1 MSDAALPSPASPD
14 PQPHLAA
21 APDPAPEGGS
31 GPPLEPSP
39 ASVGVVTAPAP
50 EVAPAPGPQ
59 PVPRPGY
66 GWLTSLQSL
75 ATTVVIAVFV
85 ITFLVQAFQIPSE
98 SMENTLL
105 IGDYLLV
112 DKVHFAGGGMWSALL
127 PYRSIQRGNIIV
139 FRYPVHPDQHF
150 VKRVVALPG
159 DRLRLVDKRLL
170 VNGRLVR
177 EPYAVFQA
185 GDTDLYRDDFPQAD
199 LPSPSL
205 DARWWEQ
212 MRSFIQGGE
221 LHVPPDCYFVL
232 GDNRDFSLDSRYWG
246 FVPRQNIIGRPL
258 VIYLSLR
265 SLGDEDSPDG
275 KLAGVGF
282 MGQLLHLPRWG
293 RTFRIVQ

>member
-1 MSDAALPSPASPD
+1 LPDVASVELPQAQPPSDARPAA
-14 PQPHLAA
+14 QP
-21 APDPAPEGGS
+21 GF
-31 GPPLEPSP
+31 
-39 ASVGVVTAPAP
+39 
-50 EVAPAPGPQ
+50 
-59 PVPRPGY
+59 

-112 DKVHFAGGGMWSALL
+112 DKVHFANGGLWAKAL
-127 PYRSIQRGNIIV
+127 PYSTIRRGDIIV

-159 DRLRLVDKRLL
+159 DRVRLVDKHLL

-185 GDTDLYRDDFPQAD
+185 HDIDPYRDNFPQPD

-205 DARWWEQ
+205 DARWWQQ
-212 MRSFIQGGE
+212 MRTFVRGGE

-246 FVPRQNIIGRPL
+246 FVPHENVIGRPL

-265 SLGDEDSPDG
+265 SLGEEDAPDG
-275 KLAGVGF
+275 KLAGIGF
-282 MGQLLHLPRWG
+282 LGQLLHLPRWG